1 MKQRK
6 ATMRDIA
13 EKCGVSKATV
23 SYAFSAPHKITR
35 ETYEMVMKAARELD
49 YLPDPT
55 ARNFSLGRH
64 YVIGFLLPQHL
75 SVNLSNPHMQ
85 GIIKGV
91 GTVCEENGYSLN
103 IIPPLRSSLAEAVK
117 SAMVDGFITIGIPI
131 DLGIQDVLRQRHMP
145 IVVIDGEED
154 PELTSVNVNNRA
166 AARLQ
171 IGRALEK
178 GHRSFVFVYFGQNIY
193 SDRPAKIN
201 STTREK
207 FIGYSQAL
215 SEYGLDFASMP
226 KIECETT
233 FESGVRCADRIID
246 EGLLS
251 STCVIVLADIVAMGM
266 IQRLRERGVKVPQDI
281 SVIGFDGIESD
292 LGLAETLTTVR
303 HSAVDKGSFAA
314 KLLFELISSD
324 KRDSTTCYIDYSFTE
339 GLTLTEV

>member
-35 ETYEMVMKAARELD
+35 ETYEMVMKAACELD

-103 IIPPLRSSLAEAVK
+103 IIPPLRSSLSEAVK

-178 GHRSFVFVYFGQNIY
+178 GPHAR
-193 SDRPAKIN
+193 N
-201 STTREK
+201 SSA
-207 FIGYSQAL
+207 I
-215 SEYGLDFASMP
+215 
-226 KIECETT
+226 
-233 FESGVRCADRIID
+233 
-246 EGLLS
+246 
-251 STCVIVLADIVAMGM
+251 
-266 IQRLRERGVKVPQDI
+266 LR
-281 SVIGFDGIESD
+281 
-292 LGLAETLTTVR
+292 
-303 HSAVDKGSFAA
+303 H
-314 KLLFELISSD
+314 
-324 KRDSTTCYIDYSFTE
+324 
-339 GLTLTEV
+339 